1 MRGMD
6 GSHSFFVDLW
16 SLGWVCD
23 CVHGQS
29 IQIFGEVNP
38 FSYFFLYYFFFWGGG
53 HIRVHGPVC
62 KVVHGP
68 SLYFYL
74 FLTQTIIIITYINI
88 IIIFE
93 NTCLNCSQEKSF
105 AQKLLAGT
113 PALFTPI
120 VVSLWC

>member
-1 MRGMD
+1 M
-6 GSHSFFVDLW
+6 
-16 SLGWVCD
+16 
-23 CVHGQS
+23 
-29 IQIFGEVNP
+29 VNP
-38 FSYFFLYYFFFWGGG
+38 FKYSVKSIPFLIFFLYNFFWGGAYK
-53 HIRVHGPVC
+53 GPWT
-62 KVVHGP
+62 G
-68 SLYFYL
+68 LYFYL

-120 VVSLWC
+120 VVSL